1 MTDKEYAVFDYTGFV
16 NNLRADKGWGLS
28 GDILHSAVGM
38 SSETGEVLGH
48 IKKVIWQGHCL
59 DVDYIKKELGDILY
73 YFTFLCDLIGTDI
86 DEVRKLNIEKLTKR
100 YPDGVFDKE
109 RGIHRDENIRNRG
122 DKG

>member
-1 MTDKEYAVFDYTGFV
+1 MTDKEYAVFDYTEFV
-16 NNLRADKGWGLS
+16 NNLRADKGWGVMQGVTRGLS
-28 GDILHSAVGM
+28 GHILHSAVGM

-73 YFTFLCDLIGTDI
+73 YFTFLCDLIATDI

-109 RGIHRDENIRNRG
+109 RSINRD
-122 DKG
+122 D